1 MEVGNSKE
9 VWFKSC
15 VDLVISRFFATDF
28 GRLSI
33 TGIQVLKVT
42 RIHNRF
48 LQDRFERILDAQVL
62 QMQKGSKMHV
72 EYLLYGEMLQAPD
85 ELQWIIE
92 EGFPFA
98 PEHVPN
104 GSQGPVVLS
113 NSVGLADMC
122 RLQVYPFFS
131 TLVSTNFIY
140 ILMQRCMPEETC
152 ISLLWLFMS

>member
-1 MEVGNSKE
+1 M
-9 VWFKSC
+9 
-15 VDLVISRFFATDF
+15 
-28 GRLSI
+28 
-33 TGIQVLKVT
+33 KV
-42 RIHNRF
+42 
-48 LQDRFERILDAQVL
+48 QVL

-104 GSQGPVVLS
+104 GSQGPVLLS

-131 TLVSTNFIY
+131 TLASITFIY